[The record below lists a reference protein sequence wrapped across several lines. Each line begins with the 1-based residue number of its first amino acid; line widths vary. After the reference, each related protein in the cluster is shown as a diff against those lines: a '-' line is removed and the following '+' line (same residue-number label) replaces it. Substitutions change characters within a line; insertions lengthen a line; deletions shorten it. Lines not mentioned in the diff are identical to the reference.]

1 MQSRIADELKLRLQP
16 VAVIFTDT
24 KPEGALEFKEGA
36 RGCVIS
42 LFGAAARGRT
52 AAINRKT
59 VGCAGGVVGLGF
71 GCAWDKMPGGIEY
84 FLSTGRGE
92 GYPEGEGYKKTPE
105 VALEAVNR
113 FPITDIP
120 FEYVVFK
127 PLDEVDTAEAK
138 PVVVSL
144 LATPDQLSAL
154 VVLANYAR
162 PTNDNVMLPFAAGCS
177 QVCLIP
183 YQESLKPEPKA
194 VIGLTDVTV
203 RPLVDP
209 EVLSFT
215 VPFDMFIQMEQD
227 IPGSFLEKHAWKKVS
242 ERIPEP
248 TGLA

>member
-1 MQSRIADELKLRLQP
+1 MESKIADILKLHLHP
-16 VAVIFTDT
+16 VAVLFTHD
-24 KPEGALEFKEGA
+24 KPEGAIEFKNSGH
-36 RGCVIS
+36 GCVVS

-52 AAINRKT
+52 AAVSRET
-59 VGCAGGVVGLGF
+59 VRCSGAIVGLGF
-71 GCAWDKMPGGIEY
+71 GCAWDTVPGGIEY

-105 VALEAVNR
+105 LAREAVNR

-120 FEYVVFK
+120 YEYVVFK
-127 PLDEVDTAEAK
+127 PLSDVNAQHEK
-138 PVVVSL
+138 PVLVSF
-144 LATPDQLSAL
+144 LANPDQLSAL
-154 VVLANYAR
+154 VVMANYRR
-162 PTNDNVMLPFAAGCS
+162 PSNENVVVPFAAGCS

-183 YQESLKPEPKA
+183 YQESLKEEPRA

-215 VPFDMFIQMEQD
+215 VPHRMFLEMEED
-227 IPGSFLEKHAWKKVS
+227 IPGSFLQKRSWAKVM

-248 TGLA
+248 SL

>member
-1 MQSRIADELKLRLQP
+1 VNSRIAQELKLRFRP
-16 VAVIFTDT
+16 VAILFTDT
-24 KPEGALEFKEGA
+24 RPESAVEFKEGA
-36 RGCVIS
+36 RGCVVS

-52 AAINRKT
+52 AAVSRKT
-59 VGCAGGVVGLGF
+59 VGCPGGVVGLGF
-71 GCAWDKMPGGIEY
+71 GCAWDKTPGGIEY

-105 VALEAVNR
+105 IARAAVSK

-127 PLDEVDTAEAK
+127 PLDEVDVQRER
-138 PVVVSL
+138 PVIVSM

-154 VVLANYAR
+154 TVLANYAR

-209 EVLSFT
+209 EVLSFS
-215 VPFDMFIQMEQD
+215 VPFEMFDQMERD
-227 IPGSFLEKHAWKKVS
+227 VPGSFLEKRSWKTVAD
-242 ERIPEP
+242 RIPEP
-248 TGLA
+248 GGLT

>member
-1 MQSRIADELKLRLQP
+1 MQSRIADELRLGFRP
-16 VAVIFTDT
+16 VAVIFTDA
-24 KPEGALEFKEGA
+24 KPEGALEFKEGT
-36 RGCVIS
+36 RGCVVS
-42 LFGAAARGRT
+42 LFGAAVRGRT
-52 AAINRKT
+52 AAISRKT
-59 VGCAGGVVGLGF
+59 VGCPGGVVGLGF
-71 GCAWDKMPGGIEY
+71 GCAWDKMPGGIGY

-105 VALEAVNR
+105 LAREAISQ

-120 FEYVVFK
+120 FEYVVFR
-127 PLDEVDTAEAK
+127 PLDEANAAEEK
-138 PVVVSL
+138 PVAVSL

-162 PTNDNVMLPFAAGCS
+162 PGNDNVMLPFAAGCS
-177 QVCLIP
+177 QICLIP

-215 VPFDMFIQMEQD
+215 VPFGMFLEMEQD
-227 IPGSFLEKHAWKKVS
+227 IPGSFLEKHAWRRVLD
-242 ERIPEP
+242 RIPEP
-248 TGLA
+248 VGLT

>member
-1 MQSRIADELKLRLQP
+1 MQSRIADELKLRFRP

-24 KPEGALEFKEGA
+24 KPEAALEFKEGA
-36 RGCVIS
+36 RGCVVS

-52 AAINRKT
+52 AAISRKT
-59 VGCAGGVVGLGF
+59 VACPGGVVGLGF
-71 GCAWDKMPGGIEY
+71 GCAWDRMPGGIEY

-105 VALEAVNR
+105 VAREAIGR
-113 FPITDIP
+113 FPIADIP

-127 PLDEVDTAEAK
+127 PLDDVDPENEK

-162 PTNDNVMLPFAAGCS
+162 PTNDNVILPFAAGCS

-183 YQESLKPEPKA
+183 YQESLKAEPKA

-215 VPFDMFIQMEQD
+215 VAFEMLVQMEHD
-227 IPGSFLEKHAWKKVS
+227 IPGSFLEKHAWQKVS

-248 TGLA
+248 AALT